1 MVTEN
6 MQAEIADLEAE
17 LEEACRGP
25 LDFEEKGRYSWPVAL
40 KVARRLLEI
49 VRCTAPLAATGEA
62 VGAMPVDWMLLHW
75 MERDWLV
82 YKHATFTD
90 WDGMEDWH
98 EIQAEN
104 PCDEEGVDRW
114 RGDTALAALRAAEE
128 GADCTLRGV
137 PSSQLG
143 GRDDE

>member
-62 VGAMPVDWMLLHW
+62 VEGMPAGYALHHYDDASWLVRESNLSGWEKLPFPPTVTGAMKKAAEEYSYDP
-75 MERDWLV
+75 
-82 YKHATFTD
+82 T
-90 WDGMEDWH
+90 WD
-98 EIQAEN
+98 
-104 PCDEEGVDRW
+104 
-114 RGDTALAALRAAEE
+114 AALRAAK
-128 GADCTLRGV
+128 GHGDA
-137 PSSQLG
+137 
-143 GRDDE
+143 

>member
-49 VRCTAPLAATGEA
+49 VRCTAPLAEVGKA
-62 VGAMPVDWMLLHW
+62 VEGMPVGFGLSHAGKEL
-75 MERDWLV
+75 WLV
-82 YKHATFTD
+82 
-90 WDGMEDWH
+90 WDSGGGEDL
-98 EIQAEN
+98 
-104 PCDEEGVDRW
+104 DETCGPTPLAALE
-114 RGDTALAALRAAEE
+114 ALAALRAAKGE
-128 GADCTLRGV
+128 
-137 PSSQLG
+137 S
-143 GRDDE
+143 